1 MVGNFMVGGP
11 NYIPFTIFE
20 QANVVPIDHIFAIN
34 CLLINEFNYPCKI
47 FYKCNVKPNI
57 YHVWIFEFL
66 DLLCKLQSDSS

>member
-34 CLLINEFNYPCKI
+34 CLLINEFNYPCKNFI
-47 FYKCNVKPNI
+47 NVMLNLI
-57 YHVWIFEFL
+57 
-66 DLLCKLQSDSS
+66 